1 MPQIVPYPI
10 PLPDLPPGEFIWVD
24 KGVVYFWNFGVGKSN
39 PQKAH
44 TDFISRTVVPFL
56 MANVEAMKFE
66 DKSIELH
73 LYGEA
78 SATGAAD
85 RNKALSLARAD
96 EIGKAI
102 AQEFNRQKSG
112 GKFSRGVVIVPQ
124 PEGQGFTAARAAL
137 KAKQALTH
145 RTYTSAQIEA
155 DEFMFRC
162 VIVKVMGGHLVVDRD
177 KDVFAREV
185 FGCKFKD
192 EKVPLTLLDQKLAEL
207 GDNGPLSFAFT
218 FVLGLIKGELKSA
231 IKSLIEGADF
241 AAPEIML
248 LFDTIDFITPTDATL
263 GFQFKDPRGRI
274 VLYKL
279 TGSLNSKNFGS
290 LDLISYLLGFTDWMK
305 KLDKAID
312 TLMGKALSPEQ
323 IKLLGN
329 LKKVVNQV
337 KSQLSDKLRDVL
349 RPGGLARTLLGDAL
363 CDTLLSYLEKGLAK
377 GVLIFSEFEPVVF
390 THPGVYDI
398 GTFGGPA
405 RAFST
410 IIAGKATTQ
419 LEFLG
424 AGPEGL
430 LGFNAS
436 VDFLNGI
443 GADFVLGGVSL
454 LRGSLVTQP
463 DSLLSGL

>member
-1 MPQIVPYPI
+1 
-10 PLPDLPPGEFIWVD
+10 
-24 KGVVYFWNFGVGKSN
+24 
-39 PQKAH
+39 
-44 TDFISRTVVPFL
+44 
-56 MANVEAMKFE
+56 
-66 DKSIELH
+66 
-73 LYGEA
+73 
-78 SATGAAD
+78 
-85 RNKALSLARAD
+85 
-96 EIGKAI
+96 
-102 AQEFNRQKSG
+102 
-112 GKFSRGVVIVPQ
+112 
-124 PEGQGFTAARAAL
+124 
-137 KAKQALTH
+137 
-145 RTYTSAQIEA
+145 
-155 DEFMFRC
+155 
-162 VIVKVMGGHLVVDRD
+162 
-177 KDVFAREV
+177 
-185 FGCKFKD
+185 
-192 EKVPLTLLDQKLAEL
+192 
-207 GDNGPLSFAFT
+207 
-218 FVLGLIKGELKSA
+218 
-231 IKSLIEGADF
+231 
-241 AAPEIML
+241 ML